1 MIAVIGASGA
11 VGRPAVLALRALS
24 DEPLRLGGRREA
36 PLRELADEAGGEVET
51 VTVDLMDDDALAR
64 FCRGADVVVHC
75 AAPAFAF
82 GDRIAAAAHEAG
94 ADYVDV
100 CGEEPVRAG
109 LVARGLADVAVRDGR
124 RAVVSTG
131 VVPGLS
137 GLLPRLAAQ
146 GLRGP
151 LRLRGW
157 VGGVE
162 ACSPGVALD
171 VPLSLAAGGPGS
183 TAYGTPLA
191 AWSGGRRVER
201 ALRAEEDAT
210 APFFAG
216 RVALQPYL
224 SAETER
230 IARGTGF
237 AEAEWWNVHP
247 GPAVRDALNRLPALL
262 AGDDG
267 ATAAADALI
276 RAGDLDLLGTR
287 PFHVLAVSVR
297 GTDAE
302 GVTVERAI
310 VLHSDDSYVLA
321 GHLAAITVREI
332 RAGTVPAGVGFAHDV
347 LDPQRVLDLVA
358 ASGASTVT
366 RIDDAGDAG
375 DAGEMVE
382 EDL

>member
-1 MIAVIGASGA
+1 
-11 VGRPAVLALRALS
+11 
-24 DEPLRLGGRREA
+24 
-36 PLRELADEAGGEVET
+36 
-51 VTVDLMDDDALAR
+51 
-64 FCRGADVVVHC
+64 
-75 AAPAFAF
+75 
-82 GDRIAAAAHEAG
+82 
-94 ADYVDV
+94 
-100 CGEEPVRAG
+100 
-109 LVARGLADVAVRDGR
+109 
-124 RAVVSTG
+124 TG

-137 GLLPRLAAQ
+137 GLLPRLAAE

-191 AWSGGRRVER
+191 AWTGGRRVER

-230 IARGTGF
+230 IARGRGF
-237 AEAEWWNVHP
+237 ADARWWNVHP

-262 AGDDG
+262 AGEDG
-267 ATAAADALI
+267 AAAAADALI
-276 RAGDLDLLGTR
+276 RAGDLDLLGNR
-287 PFHVLAVSVR
+287 PFHVLAVSVD
-297 GTDAE
+297 GTDDE
-302 GVTVERAI
+302 GAPVERAI

-321 GHLAAITVREI
+321 GRLAAITVREI
-332 RAGTVPAGVGFAHDV
+332 RAGAVPPGVGFAHDV
-347 LDPQRVLDLVA
+347 LDPQRVLDLVV

-375 DAGEMVE
+375 EMVE

>member
-1 MIAVIGASGA
+1 M
-11 VGRPAVLALRALS
+11 
-24 DEPLRLGGRREA
+24 GGR
-36 PLRELADEAGGEVET
+36 VET

-82 GDRIAAAAHEAG
+82 GDRIAAAALEAG

-109 LVARGLADVAVRDGR
+109 LVARGLAADAVRDGR

-137 GLLPRLAAQ
+137 GLLPRLAAE

-191 AWSGGRRVER
+191 AWTGGRRVER

-230 IARGTGF
+230 IARGRGF
-237 AEAEWWNVHP
+237 ADARWWNVHP

-262 AGDDG
+262 AGEDG
-267 ATAAADALI
+267 AAAAADALI
-276 RAGDLDLLGTR
+276 RAGDLDLLGNR
-287 PFHVLAVSVR
+287 PFHVLAVSVD
-297 GTDAE
+297 GTDDE
-302 GVTVERAI
+302 GAPVERAI

-321 GHLAAITVREI
+321 GRLAAITVREI
-332 RAGTVPAGVGFAHDV
+332 RAGAVPPGVGFAHDV
-347 LDPQRVLDLVA
+347 LDPQRVLDLVV

-375 DAGEMVE
+375 EMVE